1 MNKDVCQFY
10 VVLGDSSFVAPN
22 DLNVYINATNII
34 DYKMIQ
40 DEIFRVY
47 KEKAKQGVSVGS
59 EIIFLVGGISDSEK
73 ANDIITKLRL
83 NGKIQVIRKIEPEVK
98 KEDTEDK
105 EKIKK
110 TVPEEMPK
118 LEVKEEKQDVGMN
131 VLTEKKEETK
141 EELFGKLDSKY
152 NELEE
157 NKQPDNVYRRDFDS
171 NNYSGYIGKPI
182 KEKEK
187 FGKLPL
193 IIFIISLLLF
203 IGSVVL
209 LFVL

>member
-1 MNKDVCQFY
+1 MKKDVCQFY

-22 DLNVYINATNII
+22 DNNVYINATSII

-47 KEKAKQGVSVGS
+47 KEKAKQGFNVAS
-59 EIIFLVGGISDSEK
+59 EIIFLISGISDSEK
-73 ANDIITKLRL
+73 ANDIINKLRL
-83 NGKIQVIRKIEPEVK
+83 NGKIEVIRREVPKRVVAEK
-98 KEDTEDK
+98 KEIVIPPVRENF
-105 EKIKK
+105 
-110 TVPEEMPK
+110 
-118 LEVKEEKQDVGMN
+118 EVVSLKDDAKEEI
-131 VLTEKKEETK
+131 KKEETK
-141 EELFGKLDSKY
+141 QVVSEKVNKV
-152 NELEE
+152 EE

-171 NNYSGYIGKPI
+171 NNYSGYVGKPI

-187 FGKLPL
+187 GSSKLPL